1 MELKEVGEQNI
12 YLKPDFV
19 ITGCIEKLE
28 KYVQYTPL
36 FVISESHNIVF
47 LNTTGKTK
55 IPLSCNPS

>member
-36 FVISESHNIVF
+36 FVISESRNIVF